1 MTRRK
6 YIEATTDWESD
17 LKRGQD
23 ALVVQEEALD
33 REGLDEDVQN
43 LFRDNEWNSWRAQV
57 DYRSFV

>member
-23 ALVVQEEALD
+23 ALVVAGGGSGQGRLGRRCPELVP
-33 REGLDEDVQN
+33 RQ
-43 LFRDNEWNSWRAQV
+43 
-57 DYRSFV
+57 